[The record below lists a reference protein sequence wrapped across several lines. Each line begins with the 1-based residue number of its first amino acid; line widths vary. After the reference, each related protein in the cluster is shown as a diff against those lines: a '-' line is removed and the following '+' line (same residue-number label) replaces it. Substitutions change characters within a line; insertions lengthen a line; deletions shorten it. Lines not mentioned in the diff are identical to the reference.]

1 MLVVCP
7 LHALELLLLPNFG
20 VICVKQRPNYSLS
33 YFMHEFIHSI
43 FTMQMS
49 RLREA
54 ILESVCECEAIEA
67 IPCSYSFISP
77 PNHFQTNKIRWQWQS
92 AEALIPLVV
101 MHIIDSMDSCAHCSL
116 LFAYGSEC
124 LNKKKRRNIIRP

>member
-7 LHALELLLLPNFG
+7 LHALELLFLPNFG

-33 YFMHEFIHSI
+33 CFMHEFIHSI
-43 FTMQMS
+43 FTTQMS

-54 ILESVCECEAIEA
+54 IFESVCECEAIEA

-77 PNHFQTNKIRWQWQS
+77 PNHFQTNKIRWQWQWQS
-92 AEALIPLVV
+92 AEHLFHFVV

-116 LFAYGSEC
+116 LFHHTEISARTRKSAE
-124 LNKKKRRNIIRP
+124 I